1 VSSTTKK
8 NQSQTSQRSP
18 GSKGTVRPKRV
29 LVGHKRDGVWRL
41 LVAEAATPDGRKARV
56 LEAVDAGSDSSQ
68 TVERLIEKHKPEVL
82 IGALPS
88 GEVVCRV
95 VEVPEG
101 HDEEL
106 GSAAELL
113 AEAELPPSIP
123 SYRKVGGVVPLPATA
138 GFRSALLLGWPERDA
153 PVMQNEPWDG
163 WTSEI
168 VGLTELLLLA
178 RVGGISGPRA
188 VASVDRQ
195 FGCIGV
201 VGIGTETHA
210 VRAALEDPSEPES
223 FEAAAERCVASAC
236 GKAGVES
243 VPAARS
249 GALWADD
256 ELRSAVVGSV
266 AGIPDDRAWFD
277 VYGVALGVACAAL
290 RSTKSSAQLFDLRAY
305 PPKVLRNPAERVVL
319 ALQSPKA
326 ALGLLAASLAVA
338 LLLPLGISTARLS
351 ILESRLAK
359 VEELLD
365 QPTADG
371 DDAAPLSL
379 QQQIAMYAELDRNRW
394 PMSKLLA
401 DAAAAMPAESDDQL
415 TLVRE
420 ISLSF
425 GETVRILGT
434 ADSLALMSKARQALE
449 ESAVFSSA
457 RIVRTLETEGG
468 SGLIEF
474 EITAEVDR
482 PYFQARSLVDYSEQ
496 NLAERIFDKEGAEI
510 WRPGAS
516 VITAINRTG
525 SPGSRSERTSG
536 TASRFTGGSRTTPS
550 STGQDPGSA
559 PSTPVASGDNDASN
573 ARTERREMFQ
583 GGSRS
588 ESSEEQKPIPEPLTE
603 EEIAQFDQLQA
614 MRESVARRS
623 AARQDGISDEVKR
636 RLEEESTKLR
646 ARAQEAQREG
656 G

>member
-1 VSSTTKK
+1 MSSSTKK
-8 NQSQTSQRSP
+8 KQPQASQRSNA
-18 GSKGTVRPKRV
+18 SRGTVRPKRV
-29 LVGHKRDGVWRL
+29 LVGHRRDGVWHL

-56 LEAVDAGSDSSQ
+56 LEVADAGADASDSI
-68 TVERLIEKHKPEVL
+68 EHLIEKHKPEVL

-138 GFRSALLLGWPERDA
+138 GFRSALLLGWPERDTQA
-153 PVMQNEPWDG
+153 TQNEPWNG

-178 RVGGISGPRA
+178 RVGGINGPRA
-188 VASVDRQ
+188 VASVDRR

-201 VGIGTETHA
+201 VGVGTESHS

-223 FEAAAERCVASAC
+223 FEAATERCVAAVC
-236 GKAGVES
+236 RKAGIDA
-243 VPAARS
+243 VPS
-249 GALWADD
+249 STTGGLWADSD
-256 ELRSAVVGSV
+256 LRSAVAGSV
-266 AGIPDDRAWFD
+266 SGTRDDAQWFNA
-277 VYGVALGVACAAL
+277 YGVALGVACAAL
-290 RSTKSSAQLFDLRAY
+290 RSTKSSVQLFDLRTH
-305 PPKVLRNPAERVVL
+305 PPKVLRNPVERVMM

-326 ALGLLAASLAVA
+326 ALVLLAASIAVA
-338 LLLPLGISTARLS
+338 LLLPLGISAARLS
-351 ILESRLAK
+351 ILESRLTN
-359 VEELLD
+359 VQELLD
-365 QPTADG
+365 LSTEDG
-371 DDAAPLSL
+371 DDAAPLTL

-401 DAAAAMPAESDDQL
+401 DATAAMPAESSDRL

-420 ISLSF
+420 VTLSF
-425 GETVRILGT
+425 GESVRILGI
-434 ADSLALMSKARQALE
+434 ADSLALMSRARQALE

-496 NLAERIFDKEGAEI
+496 NLAERIYDEQGAEI

-525 SPGSRSERTSG
+525 SPGSRSTRPSG
-536 TASRFTGGSRTTPS
+536 TASRFSGGSRTAPNS
-550 STGQDPGSA
+550 AGGDSGSDT
-559 PSTPVASGDNDASN
+559 STPVASGDSADSD

-588 ESSEEQKPIPEPLTE
+588 ESNEEQKPIPEPLTE